1 MSVLDEIQ
9 ADAQPGYGP
18 SVAVILDR
26 LRLALGDAAFAG
38 MTKAN
43 FGLRTVQLIEASPQ
57 PSGVKLQ
64 LVSDISSLNWWCGLQ
79 SGDSFTAALSALARR
94 TYYQEAQAI
103 PDQMNTVD
111 PAALRCHAVFVGRLL
126 DLRHSPTRG
135 AFDYLAAL
143 ACDPDNQ
150 CVDVFH
156 AGTLSPELQAYAQA
170 RLGRSFGKLSFVSI
184 EADLNFLA
192 KAVGRGPRTFH
203 FWCEEPF
210 FIHISLAALVGPTLM
225 FTCGDAAP
233 VQFADVYWYCQ
244 EPAYIERLWRRSGAP
259 PAFAE
264 AYRKLESAP
273 FPCPA
278 PQRRRGRGDFGFRA
292 EETVIVTVGNRLGVD
307 MDQAFVD
314 GMGALVLSDPDIR
327 WVVVGWMQ
335 AFWIEAF
342 QSVLG
347 SQFTHIPY
355 DDDLIGLLAV
365 CDIFANPFREGGGTT
380 AIMAIEAG
388 GVVMSRGD
396 LGDVGAFAP
405 PHHLT
410 YDVEAYF
417 AALRVL
423 VNDRARR
430 AAWQAEQKALLDR
443 RLDQDNFARELKEL
457 VGLAFIRF
465 AARIPTP
472 LETIFAQ
479 PQARQPA
486 LSVGGLRA
494 RSR

>member
-9 ADAQPGYGP
+9 ADAQPGYAP
-18 SVAVILDR
+18 SVAVILER
-26 LRLALGDAAFAG
+26 LRQALGEAAFAG
-38 MTKAN
+38 VAKSD
-43 FGLRTVQLIEASPQ
+43 FGLHAVRLIEASTH

-79 SGDSFTAALSALARR
+79 PGDAFSAALAALARR

-103 PDQMNTVD
+103 PDQLHSVD
-111 PAALRCHAVFVGRLL
+111 PAALRSHAVFVGRLL

-135 AFDYLAAL
+135 AFDYLRAL

-156 AGTLSPELQAYAQA
+156 AGILSPELEAYAQA
-170 RLGRSFGKLSFVSI
+170 RLGKAFGKVSFVSI

-210 FIHISLAALVGPTLM
+210 FIHISLAALVGPTVM

-244 EPAYIERLWRRSGAP
+244 EPAYIEGLWRRLGAP
-259 PAFAE
+259 PAFAS
-264 AYRKLESAP
+264 AYRKLDSAP
-273 FPCPA
+273 FPSPA
-278 PQRRRGRGDFGFRA
+278 PVRRRGRSDFGFRP

-314 GMGALVLSDPDIR
+314 GMGALVLSDPAIR
-327 WVVVGWMQ
+327 WVLVGWMQ
-335 AFWIEAF
+335 PFWIEAF
-342 QSVLG
+342 ESVLG
-347 SQFTHIPY
+347 AQFTHIPY
-355 DDDLIGLLAV
+355 DDDLMGLLEV
-365 CDIFANPFREGGGTT
+365 CDIFANPFRAGGGTT
-380 AIMAIEAG
+380 AIMAIDAG
-388 GVVMSRGD
+388 AVVMSRGD
-396 LGDVGAFAP
+396 LGDVGAFTP
-405 PHHLT
+405 SHHLT
-410 YDVEAYF
+410 MDVEAYF
-417 AALRVL
+417 ASLGALVR
-423 VNDRARR
+423 DKAFR
-430 AAWQAEQKALLDR
+430 AARLAEQQALLAR

-457 VGLAFIRF
+457 VGLAFTRF
-465 AARIPTP
+465 AARLPTP

-486 LSVGGLRA
+486 LNAGALSARA
-494 RSR
+494 R